1 MHSFFSVF
9 LASGFD
15 WETLFPLLIF
25 VLYGVSQLFGRKKEE
40 EVPDAEIEAELREQ
54 MEAEQAELERIRR
67 KIEER
72 VNTPEATHPAPNPLV
87 RPPVLREIT
96 AQEQADDLASA
107 QTFATAR
114 ASEQESLQKRLAVQ
128 RERLAEARRVNTE
141 ATRKAYSISGAGAG
155 AGKQRRGK
163 VVSSGSLAQVRN
175 EAVQMLSH
183 PASLRK
189 AVILREILGPPISER
204 QAQNS
209 LPL

>member
-1 MHSFFSVF
+1 
-9 LASGFD
+9 
-15 WETLFPLLIF
+15 
-25 VLYGVSQLFGRKKEE
+25 
-40 EVPDAEIEAELREQ
+40 
-54 MEAEQAELERIRR
+54 
-67 KIEER
+67 
-72 VNTPEATHPAPNPLV
+72 APNPLV

-141 ATRKAYSISGAGAG
+141 ATRKAYSIAGSG

-175 EAVQMLSH
+175 EAVQMLNH

-204 QAQNS
+204 QAQN
-209 LPL
+209 